1 MINLG
6 KQIISILTAGLVIMV
21 LSVLVVLIYQQGN
34 NYMPLEYIEIT
45 VNHGDTLWTLAKSIA
60 PNMDPRKVVWDI
72 QEINGINNRIF
83 PGQILQVPSYQV
95 RI

>member
-1 MINLG
+1 
-6 KQIISILTAGLVIMV
+6 
-21 LSVLVVLIYQQGN
+21 
-34 NYMPLEYIEIT
+34 MPLEYIEIT

-83 PGQILQVPSYQV
+83 LDKYYKFLATKYVFS
-95 RI
+95 R